1 MSDTPDVWQCVRSI
15 DDDRLLRL
23 ELARSP
29 ATRAARAA
37 RSFAT
42 SMKKFMP
49 MPKKNERRPREVVD
63 GEAAGERG
71 AHVLEAVGEVNASS
85 CTAVAPASCMW

>member
-1 MSDTPDVWQCVRSI
+1 M
-15 DDDRLLRL
+15 
-23 ELARSP
+23 
-29 ATRAARAA
+29 TRDQSRRAA

-49 MPKKNERRPREVVD
+49 MAKKNERRPRELVD

-71 AHVLEAVGEVNASS
+71 AHVLEPVGDA
-85 CTAVAPASCMW
+85 